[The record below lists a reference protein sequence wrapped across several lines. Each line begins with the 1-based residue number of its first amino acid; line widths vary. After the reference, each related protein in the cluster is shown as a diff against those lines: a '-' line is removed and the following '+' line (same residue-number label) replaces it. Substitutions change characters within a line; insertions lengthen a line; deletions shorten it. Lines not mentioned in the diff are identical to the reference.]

1 LSKNNKVDIQGLTID
16 GFTTPTPITVGIGTA
31 ISEIIVLME
40 DNEIRHLPVVD
51 ANNLAVG
58 IITDRDVATVKSFGF
73 NQDILAKDLMS
84 PDPIHVNEHASL
96 VDCVYL
102 MSSKKLGSLIV
113 TNTKEEVTGI
123 FTNTDALN
131 SLIEILRGEILE
143 EDL

>member
-1 LSKNNKVDIQGLTID
+1 
-16 GFTTPTPITVGIGTA
+16 
-31 ISEIIVLME
+31 ME
-40 DNEIRHLPVVD
+40 ENQVRHLPVVD
-51 ANNLAVG
+51 SHNYAVG

-84 PDPIHVNEHASL
+84 PDPVHVNEHASL
-96 VDCVYL
+96 LDSVFL

-143 EDL
+143 NDL